1 MTQNPMTV
9 DDYSLLRA
17 IVIEE
22 GRVSTSPGGVP
33 SAIKAMVLEHES
45 FQVIRENNHLR
56 ALLRA
61 YLEANI
67 AVDSKARDVMRE
79 NAKGIIGRII
89 GGKTSRLKSLQDELA
104 ILKAIRDE
112 AYKPYEMLR
121 KLTDNDNVLLKRP
134 KA

>member
-1 MTQNPMTV
+1 MTV

-22 GRVSTSPGGVP
+22 GGVINSPGGVP
-33 SAIKAMVLEHES
+33 SAIKKMVLEHES
-45 FQVIRENNHLR
+45 FQVIRENDHLR

-67 AVDSKARDVMRE
+67 AVDSKAKDVLRE
-79 NAKGIIGRII
+79 SAKGVIRRFAGSGISKLR
-89 GGKTSRLKSLQDELA
+89 SLQDELA
-104 ILKAIRDE
+104 ILKALRDE